1 MAQVSDVVFD
11 VGRVLI
17 DFSYDQFAATLRRQ
31 GAVCA
36 GPEDFLE
43 QVDLVGYEHGE
54 ISSDEF
60 LRQVNEL
67 LTDPLPVAEL
77 KDAWNNLFSPI
88 REMLV
93 VAGALKP
100 HCGVY
105 LLSNTSELH
114 WQYLQEAFGL
124 DKICHD
130 RLASYEVGAMK
141 PTPEIF
147 TAACHRFDL
156 RPESTVFIDDLEEN
170 VKGAI
175 ACGWH
180 GIWHRSVATS
190 KAELQRLTGVELA

>member
-17 DFSYDQFAATLRRQ
+17 DFSYDQFAAKLRQ
-31 GAVCA
+31 HGAVCD
-36 GPEDFLE
+36 GPEDFL
-43 QVDLVGYEHGE
+43 QHVDLIGYEHGE
-54 ISSDEF
+54 ISSAEF
-60 LRQVNEL
+60 LQQINAMVINAM
-67 LTDPLPVAEL
+67 PLEEL
-77 KDAWNNLFSPI
+77 KAAWNNLFSPI
-88 REMLV
+88 RDMLE
-93 VAGALKP
+93 VAGKLKQ

-114 WQYLQEAFGL
+114 WQYLQDTFGL

-147 TAACHRFDL
+147 SAACSRFDL
-156 RPESTVFIDDLEEN
+156 TPASTVFVDDLETN
-170 VKGAI
+170 VNGAI

-180 GIWHRSVATS
+180 GVWHRSVASS
-190 KAELQRLTGVELA
+190 KNELQRLTGVEL